1 MIGHRFKIDYKISKL
16 KYYLIALCICPLL
29 SAQGGDTLTIYPI
42 TFSTPSPEG
51 WNAQYKT
58 TAHFPDTGGQW
69 AKILMVQTLKCDSLT
84 AGNKYPCGKGDYI
97 RSTFV
102 DVPKGDST
110 EQFCVGVL

>member
-58 TAHFPDTGGQW
+58 IVSFPNTEEQW
-69 AKILMVQTLKCDSLT
+69 AKILMEQTLKCDSQT
-84 AGNKYPCGKGDYI
+84 TGDEYL
-97 RSTFV
+97 
-102 DVPKGDST
+102 DYKK
-110 EQFCVGVL
+110 

>member
-1 MIGHRFKIDYKISKL
+1 MTGHRFKIDYKINKL
-16 KYYLIALCICPLL
+16 KYHLIALCIYPLL

-58 TAHFPDTGGQW
+58 TAHFPNTDGQW

-84 AGNKYPCGKGDYI
+84 AEDKYLCGEWDYI
-97 RSTFV
+97 GILLEMF
-102 DVPKGDST
+102 PKVTAPNNFACGA
-110 EQFCVGVL
+110 L